1 MTKLYSVLAG
11 CWLAVLALSVRPAT
25 AQTLPKLGPRTCATE
40 QATALQQA
48 QLQKLIPGYKPTVA
62 TQTRATAG
70 LRTTATTYTLPVI
83 VHIINDGEPVGVGT
97 NISQAQVQS
106 QLDVLNE
113 DYRNLNADGTLV
125 PAAFQPLRSDMQVQ
139 FVPASLDPNG
149 NLLAEPGIDRV
160 NRNTKGWSAPPYGS
174 SNSLTYI
181 EGTIKPGTYWDPNR
195 YINIWVLN
203 LGGGVLGYAQFPDNT
218 AGLGGLSGL
227 GGSAATDG
235 VVVLYTAFGRVGT
248 LSAPYNKG
256 RTLTHEL
263 GHWFGLRHIWGDDE
277 RLSDTCGGSDYA
289 DDTPNQA
296 VQNYGCPTYPHVTCT
311 NGPAGDMFMDYMD
324 YVDDACMQ
332 MFSGSQKD
340 RLQAVMAAGTPR
352 RSILATSTVACP
364 NGTTAAT
371 ATNSGTV
378 CPGSTVTL
386 AATGPAGATYTWTGP
401 NNYTSTQQNPVL
413 ANITTAMA
421 GVYTVQVAVVN
432 GPCPGTAST
441 TVTLNPAPP
450 IPELATTATSL
461 CPGTSATLSATNLVA
476 STLPNENFNGTA
488 TGWTLTNAGTAATG
502 WQYTS
507 AYSYNSTYLALSN
520 YSLDGTRFALAN
532 SDAGGLGSIT
542 NTTLTSPVFSTQG
555 YADLQLTFIQRLNY
569 QEGDIAVVEA
579 STDGT
584 TWTTVTSYI
593 ADQGTAATPATSI
606 VNLGAFVNKPRVQV
620 RWRYYANYAYFWAID
635 NVQFSGSQ
643 PTPSYAWSVVSGD
656 GLPAN
661 TTTPTVTV
669 SPTQTSVYRLTVSYP
684 GVACT
689 STATIGV
696 IVSLPTWNGT
706 AGNGNWY
713 DAGNWTGCVPTRNL
727 DATIPAGLTTPYPT
741 ISSGTAEVRN
751 LTQQGLL
758 TMTGGELAL
767 YGDYTGAGTLTA
779 STGTVA
785 TRGTGPQSLRAATYA
800 TLAIGGTGTKTIG
813 AATISTTLRMA
824 GALLSTGAA
833 TVTLNPAATITETD
847 VSYVLGKV
855 QTTHSLGTTTDD
867 FGGLGTSITSAV
879 APGATTVV
887 RTTGQ
892 TQGTGTSLSI
902 SRYYD
907 ITAAAGRSLQ
917 GTTLVQR
924 YLPHELGSLAESQL
938 VMFRSADAGASWSNE
953 GATQRDAG
961 AHFVSRNFATDLQ
974 GRWTLGS
981 ATAPLTPA
989 AIQYT
994 ISALPVPFTGE
1005 GLSLLVTTPTAGP
1018 LHVRM
1023 YDVIGRT
1030 IYDHAIANVEIGT
1043 STVQLPNSGILQP
1056 GKYILHVQQANQEV
1070 RLNVARGQ

>member
-1 MTKLYSVLAG
+1 MTKLYSLLAG
-11 CWLAVLALSVRPAT
+11 CWLAVLALSAQPAT
-25 AQTLPKLGPRTCATE
+25 AQTLPRLGPRTCATE
-40 QATALQQA
+40 QATALQQT

-62 TQTRATAG
+62 TKTRATAG
-70 LRTTATTYTLPVI
+70 LRTTAVTYTLPVI
-83 VHIINDGEPVGVGT
+83 VHIINDGEAVGVGT
-97 NISQAQVQS
+97 NISQAQVLS

-113 DYRNLNADGTLV
+113 DYRNLNPDGTLV
-125 PAAFQPLRSDMQVQ
+125 PTPFQPLRSDMQVQ
-139 FVPASLDPNG
+139 FVPASLDPAG
-149 NLLAEPGIDRV
+149 NLLAEPGIDRI
-160 NRNTKGWSAPPYGS
+160 NRNTKGWSAPPYA
-174 SNSLTYI
+174 SNGALTYI
-181 EGTIKPGTYWDPNR
+181 EGTIKPNSYWDPNR

-218 AGLGGLSGL
+218 ASLGGLSAI

-235 VVVLYTAFGRVGT
+235 VVILYAAFGRVGT
-248 LSAPYNKG
+248 LAAPYNKG

-263 GHWFGLRHIWGDDE
+263 GHWFGLRHIWGDDD
-277 RLSDTCGGSDYA
+277 RLPDTCSGSDYA

-296 VQNYGCPTYPHVTCT
+296 VQNYGCPAYPHVTCL
-311 NGPAGDMFMDYMD
+311 NGPTGDMFMDYMD

-332 MFSGSQKD
+332 MFSAAQKD

-352 RSILATSTVACP
+352 RSILTTSTVTCP
-364 NGTTAAT
+364 NGIVAAT
-371 ATNSGTV
+371 AANSGAV

-421 GVYTVQVAVVN
+421 GVYTVRVAVPT
-432 GPCPGTAST
+432 GPCPGLAST

-476 STLPNENFNGTA
+476 STLPNENFNGAA
-488 TGWTLTNAGTAATG
+488 TGWTITNAGTASTA
-502 WQYTS
+502 WQYVT
-507 AYSYNSTYLALSN
+507 AYSYTSTYVALSN

-532 SDAGGLGSIT
+532 SDAGGLGSTT

-555 YADLQLTFIQRLNY
+555 YADLQLTFAQRLLY
-569 QEGDIAVVEA
+569 LAGDIAAVEA

-584 TWTTVTSYI
+584 TWTAVASYT
-593 ADQGTAATPATSI
+593 ANQGTSGTPATST
-606 VNLGAFVNKPRVQV
+606 VNLSAFINKPRVQV
-620 RWRYYANYAYFWAID
+620 RWRYYTSYSYFWAID

-656 GLPAN
+656 GLPAA

-669 SPTQTSVYRLTVSYP
+669 TPTQTSVYRLTVSYP
-684 GVACT
+684 GVACV
-689 STATIGV
+689 SSATISV

-713 DAGNWTGCVPTRNL
+713 DARNWTGCVPTRSL

-758 TMTGGELAL
+758 TMTGGELDL
-767 YGDYTGAGTLTA
+767 YGDHTGTGALALGGGA
-779 STGTVA
+779 VA
-785 TRGTGPQSLRAATYA
+785 TRGTGPQSLRTATYA
-800 TLAIGGTGTKTIG
+800 TLLIGGTGTKTIG
-813 AATISTTLRMA
+813 AATVATTLNLA

-833 TVTLNPAATITETD
+833 TVTLTPVATITETD
-847 VSYVLGKV
+847 ASYVLGKV
-855 QTTHSLGTTTDD
+855 QATHNLGTTTDD
-867 FGGLGTSITSAV
+867 FGGLGTTMTSPV
-879 APGATTVV
+879 ALGTTTVV

-892 TQGTGTSLSI
+892 TQGTGTNLSV

-907 ITAAAGRSLQ
+907 ITPTSRSLQ

-924 YLPHELGSLAESQL
+924 YLPHELGSVAESQL
-938 VMFRSADAGASWSNE
+938 VMFRSADAGATWSNE

-961 AHFVSRNFATDLQ
+961 AHFVSRNFVTDLQ

-994 ISALPVPFTGE
+994 ISALPVPFTSE

-1030 IYDHAIANVEIGT
+1030 IYDHSVANVEVGT

-1056 GKYILHVQQANQEV
+1056 GKYILHVQQANHEV

>member
-1 MTKLYSVLAG
+1 MTKLYSLLAG
-11 CWLAVLALSVRPAT
+11 CWLAVLALGARPA
-25 AQTLPKLGPRTCATE
+25 AGQTLPSPGPRTCATD
-40 QATALQQA
+40 QANALQQV
-48 QLQKLIPGYKPTVA
+48 QLQKRLPGYKPTVA
-62 TQTRATAG
+62 TQTRTTAA
-70 LRTTATTYTLPVI
+70 LRTTAVTYTLPVI
-83 VHIINDGEPVGVGT
+83 VHVINDGEAVGVGT

-113 DYRNLNADGTLV
+113 DYRNLNPDGSLV
-125 PAAFQPLRSDMQVQ
+125 PSPFQPLRGDMQVQ
-139 FVPASLDPNG
+139 FVPAALDPSG
-149 NLLAEPGIDRV
+149 NPLAEPGIDRV
-160 NRNTKGWSAPPYGS
+160 NRTTKGWTAPPYAANGS
-174 SNSLTYI
+174 LAYI
-181 EGTIKPGTYWDPNR
+181 EGTIKPGSSWDPDR
-195 YINIWVLN
+195 YLNIWVIN
-203 LGGGVLGYAQFPDNT
+203 LGGGLLGYAQFPDNT

-235 VVVLYTAFGRVGT
+235 VVILYAAFGRVGT
-248 LSAPYNKG
+248 LAAPYNKG

-277 RLSDTCGGSDYA
+277 RLSNTCSGSDYA

-296 VQNYGCPTYPHVTCT
+296 IQNFGCPTYPHVSCA
-311 NGPAGDMFMDYMD
+311 NDPSGDMFMDYMD

-332 MFSGSQKD
+332 MFSAAQKD

-364 NGTTAAT
+364 NGVAAAT
-371 ATNSGTV
+371 AANSGTV

-386 AATGPAGATYTWTGP
+386 AATGPAGATYAWTGP

-421 GVYTVQVAVVN
+421 GVYTVRVSVTTGA
-432 GPCPGTAST
+432 CPGTAST
-441 TVTLNPAPP
+441 TVTLSPAPP
-450 IPELATTATSL
+450 IPALATTATSL
-461 CPGTSATLSATNLVA
+461 CPGTVATLSATNLVA

-488 TGWTLTNAGTAATG
+488 PGWTIANAGEASAA
-502 WQYTS
+502 WQYRT
-507 AYSYNSTYLALSN
+507 AYSYSSTYFTLSN

-532 SDAGGLGSIT
+532 SDAGGQGSIT
-542 NTTLTSPVFSTQG
+542 NTTLTSPAFSTQG
-555 YADLQLTFIQRLNY
+555 YADLQLTFLQRFIYLT
-569 QEGDIAVVEA
+569 GDVAVVEA

-584 TWTTVTSYI
+584 TWTAVASYA
-593 ADQGTAATPATSI
+593 ADQGTATRPATST
-606 VNLGAFVNKPRVQV
+606 VNLSAFLNKPRVQV
-620 RWRYYANYAYFWAID
+620 RWRYNTSWSYFWAID

-643 PTPSYAWSVVSGD
+643 PTPLYAWSVVSGD
-656 GLPAN
+656 GLPAT

-669 SPTQTSVYRLTVSYP
+669 APTQTSVYRLTVSYP

-689 STATIGV
+689 SSATISV

-706 AGNGNWY
+706 AGNGNWF
-713 DAGNWTGCVPTRNL
+713 DAGNWTGCVPTRSL
-727 DATIPAGLTTPYPT
+727 DTTIPAGLTTPYPT
-741 ISSGTAEVRN
+741 ISSGTAEVRS

-767 YGDYTGAGTLTA
+767 YGDYAGTGPLAA
-779 STGTVA
+779 SGGTIA
-785 TRGTGPQSLRAATYA
+785 TRSTGPQSLRAAPYA
-800 TLAIGGTGTKTIG
+800 TLLVGGTGTKTIG
-813 AATISTTLRMA
+813 AATINTALNLA
-824 GALLSTGAA
+824 GALLNTGAA
-833 TVTLNPAATITETD
+833 TVTLAPAATITETD
-847 VSYVLGKV
+847 ASYVLGKV
-855 QTTHSLGTTTDD
+855 QITRTLGTTTDD

-879 APGATTVV
+879 APGTTTVV

-892 TQGTGTSLSI
+892 PQGSGTNLGI

-907 ITAAAGRSLQ
+907 ITAAASSSLQ
-917 GTTLVQR
+917 GATLVQR
-924 YLPHELGSLAESQL
+924 YLPHELGSVAESQL
-938 VMFRSADAGASWSNE
+938 VMFRSADAGATWSNE

-961 AHFVSRNFATDLQ
+961 AHLVSRNFVTNLQ

-981 ATAPLTPA
+981 ATAALTPA

-1030 IYDHAIANVEIGT
+1030 IYDHAVANVEVGT

>member
-1 MTKLYSVLAG
+1 MTKLYSLLAR
-11 CWLAVLALSVRPAT
+11 CWLAVLALGAHSA
-25 AQTLPKLGPRTCATE
+25 AGQKLPVLGPRTCATE
-40 QATALQQA
+40 QANASQQA
-48 QLQKLIPGYKPTVA
+48 QLQKLIPGYNPKAA
-62 TQTRATAG
+62 TQTRPTTG
-70 LRTTATTYTLPVI
+70 LRTAATTYTLPII
-83 VHIINDGEPVGVGT
+83 VHVINNGEAVGIGT
-97 NISQAQVQS
+97 NISQAQVLS
-106 QLDVLNE
+106 QIDVLNE
-113 DYRNLNADGTLV
+113 DYRNLNPDGSLV

-139 FVPASLDPNG
+139 FVPAALDPNG
-149 NLLAEPGIDRV
+149 KLLAEPGIDRID
-160 NRNTKGWSAPPYGS
+160 RNAKGWSAPPYAS
-174 SNSLTYI
+174 TTYI
-181 EGTIKPGTYWDPNR
+181 DGTIKPSSYWDPNR

-203 LGGGVLGYAQFPDNT
+203 LGSSLLGYAQFPDNT

-235 VVVLYTAFGRVGT
+235 VVVLYAAFGRVGT
-248 LSAPYNKG
+248 LAANYNKG

-277 RLSDTCGGSDYA
+277 NATDTCSGSDYA

-296 VQNYGCPTYPHVTCT
+296 ISHYGCPSYPQVTCS
-311 NGPAGDMFMDYMD
+311 NGPNGDMFMDYMD
-324 YVDDACMQ
+324 YVNDACMQ
-332 MFSGSQKD
+332 MFSASQKD

-352 RSILATSTVACP
+352 RSILTTSTVACP
-364 NGTTAAT
+364 NGVVAAT
-371 ATNSGTV
+371 ATNSGAV

-386 AATGPAGATYTWTGP
+386 AATGPAGATYAWTGP

-421 GVYTVQVAVVN
+421 GVYKVQVSVAT
-432 GPCPGTAST
+432 GACPALVST

-450 IPELATTATSL
+450 IPALATTATSL
-461 CPGTSATLSATNLVA
+461 CPGTVATLSATNLVA
-476 STLPNENFNGTA
+476 SALPNENFNGTA
-488 TGWTLTNAGTAATG
+488 PGWTITNAGVASTA
-502 WQYTS
+502 WQYLT
-507 AYSYNSTYLALSN
+507 AYSYTSTYLALSN
-520 YSLDGTRFALAN
+520 YSLDGSRFVLAN
-532 SDAGGLGSIT
+532 SDAGGSGSST
-542 NTTLTSPVFSTQG
+542 NTALVSPAFSTQG
-555 YADLQLTFIQRLNY
+555 YADLQLTFLQRLAY
-569 QEGDIAVVEA
+569 STGDVAVVEA
-579 STDGT
+579 SADGT
-584 TWTTVTSYI
+584 TWTAVTSYTT
-593 ADQGTAATPATSI
+593 DQGTVGSPATST
-606 VNLGAFVNKPRVQV
+606 VNLNAFLDKPRVQV
-620 RWRYYANYAYFWAID
+620 RWRYNTSWSYYWAID
-635 NVQFSGSQ
+635 NVHFSGST
-643 PTPSYAWSVVSGD
+643 PTPTYAWSVVSGD
-656 GLPAN
+656 GLPTN

-669 SPTQTSVYRLTVSYP
+669 APSQTSVYRLTISYP

-689 STATIGV
+689 SSATIGV

-751 LTQQGLL
+751 LSQQGLL
-758 TMTGGELAL
+758 TMTGGELDL
-767 YGDYTGAGTLTA
+767 YGNHTGAGSLA
-779 STGTVA
+779 LSSGIVA
-785 TRGTGPQSLRAATYA
+785 TRGIGPQSLLPATYA
-800 TLAIGGTGTKTIG
+800 TLLIGGTGTKAIG
-813 AATISTTLRMA
+813 AATVATTLNLA
-824 GALLSTGAA
+824 SALLSTGTA
-833 TVTLNPAATITETD
+833 TVTLAPAATITETD
-847 VSYVLGKV
+847 ASYVLGKV
-855 QTTHSLGTTTDD
+855 QTTHALGTTTDD
-867 FGGLGTSITSAV
+867 FGGLGTSIASPV
-879 APGATTVV
+879 ALGATTVV

-892 TQGTGTSLSI
+892 PQGTSTNLSI

-907 ITAAAGRSLQ
+907 ITAATSRSLQ
-917 GTTLVQR
+917 GATLVQR

-961 AHFVSRNFATDLQ
+961 AHLVSRNFVTDLQ

-981 ATAPLTPA
+981 STAALTPA

-994 ISALPVPFTGE
+994 ISALPVPFTSE

-1030 IYDHAIANVEIGT
+1030 IYDHAIANVEVGT

-1070 RLNVARGQ
+1070 RLNVVRGL